1 MGVVAEERLRS
12 WAEDVKKLPEEER
25 EAYHKIGGYLA
36 LGFFDL
42 MSRARGGKGLYEPLK
57 YVDVE
62 KIVRNSQG
70 EPYST
75 TILGKIENGIERAKK
90 KILEEME
97 TERRLYSIYNQV
109 NFLP

>member
-1 MGVVAEERLRS
+1 MGVVAEERLRR
-12 WAEDVKKLPEEER
+12 WREEVPKTER

-62 KIVRNSQG
+62 RIVRNSQG

-75 TILGKIENGIERAKK
+75 TLRKIENEIDKAKK
-90 KILEEME
+90 KILKEMVA
-97 TERRLYSIYNQV
+97 ERTLYSIYGQGV

>member
-1 MGVVAEERLRS
+1 MGVVAEERLRR
-12 WAEDVKKLPEEER
+12 WREEVPKTER

-36 LGFFDL
+36 LGFFAL

-62 KIVRNSQG
+62 KIVRNSRG
-70 EPYST
+70 KPYSSA
-75 TILGKIENGIERAKK
+75 LRKIENEIDKAKK